1 MENIYIY
8 SDHSETQEL
17 CPSCMCEVTIK
28 IDGKSSCPEC
38 GHKEVLPCSQ
48 CKLGGDDFIECDWNQ
63 QTRCTPFPRVG
74 GAS

>member
-8 SDHSETQEL
+8 SDNPETQEL
-17 CPSCMCEVTIK
+17 CPSCSCEITIK

-48 CKLGGDDFIECDWNQ
+48 CKFYLNAPGRCDWNEK
-63 QTRCTPFPRVG
+63 TRCTPFPRVG
-74 GAS
+74 GK